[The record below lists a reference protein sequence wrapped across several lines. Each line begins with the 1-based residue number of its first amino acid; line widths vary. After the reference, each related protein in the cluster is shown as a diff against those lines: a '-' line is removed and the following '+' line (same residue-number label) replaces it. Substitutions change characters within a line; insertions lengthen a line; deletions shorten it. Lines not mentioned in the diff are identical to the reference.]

1 MAGHKGHDDI
11 FDGIE
16 VISTNDISSRESRKK
31 RKKQEQGQY
40 DALKGFN
47 ILQKKFVITGLF
59 ILLCVVAFL
68 LSFFFALDTG
78 ASPDWRKALIVIAVI
93 ALEIAM
99 GFLLDHNPIW
109 LHAIVAV
116 LNIIVGLVFGQIVF
130 MVIMMLVYVLGIASM
145 EFVQRMN
152 EKMKKRYAM
161 QQEQAMEAEMAAM
174 NMGGN
179 MNGMNNMNNMN
190 NMNGNMNNYNGF
202 GKY

>member
-1 MAGHKGHDDI
+1 MAGHKRHDDI

-47 ILQKKFVITGLF
+47 MTQKKLVVTGLF
-59 ILLCVVAFL
+59 ILLCMVAFV

-78 ASPDWRKALIVIAVI
+78 ANPDWKKALIIIAVI
-93 ALEIAM
+93 ALEVAI

-116 LNIIVGLVFGQIVF
+116 LNIVVGLVFGQIVF
-130 MVIMMLVYVLGIASM
+130 MLIMMLVYVLGIASM

-152 EKMKKRYAM
+152 DKMKKKYAKQQEEAM
-161 QQEQAMEAEMAAM
+161 QAEMSGM
-174 NMGGN
+174 NVN
-179 MNGMNNMNNMN
+179 MNTNMNDY
-190 NMNGNMNNYNGF
+190 GGF